1 MPENPPPAI
10 IDPAGPQDDDWLAL
24 REMLWPDSAREEHAA
39 EMARIAEDPFRFGQ
53 FVARD
58 ETGARLGFAEV
69 SLRTD
74 YVNGTES
81 SPVAFVEGLF
91 VLPHARR
98 RGVAGALMSEVVAWA
113 RARGCS
119 ELASD
124 ALLENTGSHAMH
136 AALGFAETERV
147 VFFRRV
153 LD

>member
-1 MPENPPPAI
+1 MAKPAPRI
-10 IDPAGPQDDDWLAL
+10 APVDAGDDDWLVL
-24 REMLWPDSAREEHAA
+24 REMLWPESSREEHAA
-39 EMARIAEDPFRFGQ
+39 EMARVAEDPFRFGQ

-58 ETGARLGFAEV
+58 VAGARLGFAEV

-81 SPVAFVEGLF
+81 SPVAFIEGLF

-98 RGVAGALMSEVVAWA
+98 QGVAGALMAEIVAWA
-113 RARGCS
+113 RARGCK

-147 VFFRRV
+147 VYFRRV

>member
-1 MPENPPPAI
+1 MSKPPPRV
-10 IDPAGPQDDDWLAL
+10 DPVDAGDADWLEL
-24 REMLWPDSAREEHAA
+24 RLMLWPDSSREDHSA
-39 EMARIAEDPFRFGQ
+39 EMARVADDPFRFGQ

-58 ETGARLGFAEV
+58 VDGARLGFAEV
-69 SLRTD
+69 SQRTD

-81 SPVAFVEGLF
+81 SPVAFIEGLY

-98 RGVAGALMSEVVAWA
+98 RGVAGAMMKEIVAWA
-113 RARGCS
+113 RARGCK

-136 AALGFAETERV
+136 AALGFSETERV
-147 VFFRRV
+147 VYFRRL

>member
-1 MPENPPPAI
+1 MSKPPPRV
-10 IDPAGPQDDDWLAL
+10 DPVEAGDVDWLEL
-24 REMLWPDSAREEHAA
+24 RLMLWPDSSREDHSA
-39 EMARIAEDPFRFGQ
+39 EMARVADDPFRFGQ

-58 ETGARLGFAEV
+58 VDGARLGFAEV
-69 SLRTD
+69 SQRTD

-81 SPVAFVEGLF
+81 SPVAFIEGLY

-98 RGVAGALMSEVVAWA
+98 RGVAGAMMKEIVAWA
-113 RARGCS
+113 RARGCK

-136 AALGFAETERV
+136 AALGFSETERV
-147 VFFRRV
+147 VYFRRL

>member
-1 MPENPPPAI
+1 MPKPPPRV
-10 IDPAGPQDDDWLAL
+10 DPVDAGDEDWLEL
-24 REMLWPDSAREEHAA
+24 RLMLWPDSSREEHAA
-39 EMARIAEDPFRFGQ
+39 EMARVAEDPFRFGQ

-58 ETGARLGFAEV
+58 DAGARLGFAEV

-81 SPVAFVEGLF
+81 SPVDFIEGLY

-98 RGVAGALMSEVVAWA
+98 QGVAGAMMKEIVAWA
-113 RARGCS
+113 RARGCK

-136 AALGFAETERV
+136 AALGFNETERV
-147 VFFRRV
+147 VYFRRL

>member
-1 MPENPPPAI
+1 MPKPPS
-10 IDPAGPQDDDWLAL
+10 IDPVGAEDDDWLAL
-24 REMLWPDSAREEHAA
+24 RAMLWPDSAREDHAA
-39 EMARIAEDPFRFGQ
+39 EMARVAEDPFHFGQ

-58 ETGARLGFAEV
+58 QAGVRLGFAEV

-98 RGVAGALMSEVVAWA
+98 RGVAGALMNEVVAWA

-124 ALLENTGSHAMH
+124 ALLENAGSHAMH
-136 AALGFAETERV
+136 AALGFTETERV

-153 LD
+153 LQ

>member
-1 MPENPPPAI
+1 MSENPPPS
-10 IDPAGPQDDDWLAL
+10 IDPVGAGDNDWLAL
-24 REMLWPDSAREEHAA
+24 REMLWPDSTREEHAA
-39 EMARIAEDPFRFGQ
+39 EMARVAADPFRFGQ
-53 FVARD
+53 FLARD
-58 ETGARLGFAEV
+58 AAGARLGFAEV

-81 SPVAFVEGLF
+81 SPVAFIEGLF

-98 RGVAGALMSEVVAWA
+98 KGVAGALMAVIVAWG

-124 ALLENTGSHAMH
+124 ALLDNTGSHAMH
-136 AALGFAETERV
+136 AALGFTETERV
-147 VFFRRV
+147 VFFRRA

>member
-1 MPENPPPAI
+1 MPDKPLPS
-10 IDPAGPQDDDWLAL
+10 IDSVDAEDSDWLAL
-24 REMLWPDSAREEHAA
+24 REMLWPDSGREEHAA
-39 EMARIAEDPFRFGQ
+39 EMARVAEEPFRFGQ

-58 ETGARLGFAEV
+58 AAGARLGFAEV

-81 SPVAFVEGLF
+81 SPVAFIEGLF

-98 RGVAGALMSEVVAWA
+98 QGVAGALMAAIVAWA

-124 ALLENTGSHAMH
+124 ALLDNTGSHAMH

-147 VFFRRV
+147 VFFRRT
-153 LD
+153 LE

>member
-1 MPENPPPAI
+1 MPEKSLPS
-10 IDPAGPQDDDWLAL
+10 IDPVGADDKDWLAL
-24 REMLWPDSAREEHAA
+24 REMLWPDSAREDHAA
-39 EMARIAEDPFRFGQ
+39 EMARVADDPFRFGQ

-58 ETGARLGFAEV
+58 AAGARLGFAEI

-81 SPVAFVEGLF
+81 SPVAFIEGLF

-98 RGVAGALMSEVVAWA
+98 QGVAGALMAAIVAWA

-124 ALLENTGSHAMH
+124 ALLDNTGSHAMH
-136 AALGFAETERV
+136 AALGFTETERV
-147 VFFRRV
+147 VFYRRA

>member
-1 MPENPPPAI
+1 MVRKPSPSV
-10 IDPAGPQDDDWLAL
+10 DPVGAGDDDWLAL
-24 REMLWPDSAREEHAA
+24 RELLWPESTREDHAA
-39 EMARIAEDPFRFGQ
+39 EMDRVAEDPFRFGQ

-58 ETGARLGFAEV
+58 EAGARLGFAEV

-81 SPVAFVEGLF
+81 SPVAFIEGLF

-98 RGVAGALMSEVVAWA
+98 RGVAGALMAEIVAWG

-124 ALLENTGSHAMH
+124 ALLDNTGSHAMH
-136 AALGFAETERV
+136 AALGFTETERV
-147 VFFRRV
+147 IFFRRA

>member
-1 MPENPPPAI
+1 MPENPSPRIEPVGAT
-10 IDPAGPQDDDWLAL
+10 DGDWLAL
-24 REMLWPDSAREEHAA
+24 REMLWPDSTREDHAV
-39 EMARIAEDPFRFGQ
+39 EMARVAEDPFRFGQ
-53 FVARD
+53 FLARD
-58 ETGARLGFAEV
+58 GAGARLGFAEV

-81 SPVAFVEGLF
+81 SPVAFIEGLF

-98 RGVAGALMSEVVAWA
+98 RGVAGALMAEVVAWA
-113 RARGCS
+113 RARGCR

-124 ALLENTGSHAMH
+124 ALLDNIGSHAMH

-147 VFFRRV
+147 VYFRRL